1 MYAYVVIGR
10 KTGAMRQL
18 FTLFSMTVAQHVWA
32 ERLINSL
39 VRCHVDW
46 IGALEKHGL
55 EFGDTE
61 QLLAKL
67 DELIEAAPE
76 ADESDE
82 DSD

>member
-1 MYAYVVIGR
+1 MGR
-10 KTGAMRQL
+10 KTDKP
-18 FTLFSMTVAQHVWA
+18 
-32 ERLINSL
+32 L

-46 IGALEKHGL
+46 IEALEKHGL

-76 ADESDE
+76 AEESDE